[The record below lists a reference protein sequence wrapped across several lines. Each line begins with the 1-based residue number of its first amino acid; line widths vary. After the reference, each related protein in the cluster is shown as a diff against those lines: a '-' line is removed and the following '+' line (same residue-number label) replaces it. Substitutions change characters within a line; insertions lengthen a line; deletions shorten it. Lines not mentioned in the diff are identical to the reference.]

1 MNFRKKILGYQILIL
16 CKIVV
21 FIENWVDIHTIRHHS
36 VWAKPISQ
44 ASTIVDLGSNKG
56 DFSKYFFDRNE
67 CSVFCV
73 EPNPQLAE
81 YVAKSLFADV
91 SNLAITDHPGEF
103 DFTLSENL
111 EASSL
116 SSDLASLWGET
127 QTIKISGISLEEYL
141 REKSINNVSLLKID
155 IEGAEIDILKK
166 IGRQTLEQIDQ
177 LTVEFHDFLDSSL
190 IPDVEEIINKLENFG
205 FICLCFDYP
214 RHENTLFVS
223 KKILSRKKYWLDYFL
238 LITMKH
244 FLKIK
249 GKWQQR
255 LQYL

>member
-1 MNFRKKILGYQILIL
+1 MGYQTLLL

-21 FIENWVDIHTIRHHS
+21 FIENWIDIHTIRYHS
-36 VWAKPISQ
+36 VWVKPISE

-56 DFSKYFFDRNE
+56 DFSRYFFDRNK

-81 YVAKSLFADV
+81 YVTKSLFADV

-103 DFTLSENL
+103 NFTLSENL

-116 SSDLASLWGET
+116 SSDLATLWGET
-127 QTIKISGISLEEYL
+127 QTIKIPGVSLEEYL
-141 REKSINNVSLLKID
+141 REKSIENVSLLKMD

-166 IGRQTLEQIDQ
+166 VGRQTLEKIDQ
-177 LTVEFHDFLDSSL
+177 LTVEFHDFLDPSM
-190 IPDVEEIINKLENFG
+190 IPDVEEIINKLESIG

-223 KKILSRKKYWLDYFL
+223 KKVLSHKKYWLDRLL

-244 FLKIK
+244 LLKIK
-249 GKWQQR
+249 GNWQQN
-255 LQYL
+255 LQCL